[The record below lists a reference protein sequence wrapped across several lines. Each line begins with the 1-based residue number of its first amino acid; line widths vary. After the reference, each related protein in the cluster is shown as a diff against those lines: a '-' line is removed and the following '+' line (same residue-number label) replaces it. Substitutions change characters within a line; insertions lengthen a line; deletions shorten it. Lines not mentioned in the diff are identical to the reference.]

1 MKKLIICGK
10 GNDHIPLN
18 EIAEEGAEI
27 WLHGTDRRDGADWYF
42 ELHGID
48 TGRENTVYEI
58 PETVYG
64 TGLPINNTICAML
77 VCAWLSGYQE
87 IRLCGAP
94 LEATNEYQDQ
104 KPAVAFI
111 VGFLKGKGLKITWD
125 EGPQDKGYG
134 RKHDTSS

>member
-18 EIAEEGAEI
+18 EIAGPDDET
-27 WLHGTDRRDGADWYF
+27 WLHGTDIRDGADWYF

-48 TGRENTVYEI
+48 TGRENTIYEM
-58 PETVYG
+58 PETIYKA
-64 TGLPINNTICAML
+64 GLPINNTICAML

-94 LEATNEYQDQ
+94 LEATGEYQDQ

-111 VGFLKGKGLKITWD
+111 VGFLKGKGIKITWD
-125 EGPQDKGYG
+125 EGPENNNYG
-134 RKHDTSS
+134 RAE

>member
-10 GNDHIPLN
+10 GNDHIPLS
-18 EIAEEGAEI
+18 EIAEADEEI

-48 TGRENTVYEI
+48 TGRENTIYEM
-58 PETVYG
+58 PDTVYKS
-64 TGLPINNTICAML
+64 GLPINSTICAML
-77 VCAWLSGYQE
+77 VCAWFSGYQE

-94 LEATNEYQDQ
+94 LEATEEYQDQ

-111 VGFLKGKGLKITWD
+111 VGFLRGKGINITWD

-134 RKHDTSS
+134 RKHDASL

>member
-18 EIAEEGAEI
+18 EIAGPGDET
-27 WLHGTDRRDGADWYF
+27 WLHGTDTRDGADWYF

-48 TGRENTVYEI
+48 TGRENTIYEM
-58 PETVYG
+58 PETIYKA
-64 TGLPINNTICAML
+64 GLPINNTICAML

-94 LEATNEYQDQ
+94 LEATDEYQDQ

-111 VGFLKGKGLKITWD
+111 VGFLKGKGIKITWD
-125 EGPQDKGYG
+125 EGPENNNYG
-134 RKHDTSS
+134 RAE

>member
-18 EIAEEGAEI
+18 EIAGPDDET
-27 WLHGTDRRDGADWYF
+27 WLHGTDIRDGADWYF

-48 TGRENTVYEI
+48 TGRENTIYEM
-58 PETVYG
+58 PETIYKA
-64 TGLPINNTICAML
+64 GLPINNTICAML

-94 LEATNEYQDQ
+94 LEATDEYQDQ

-111 VGFLKGKGLKITWD
+111 VGFLKGKGIKITWD
-125 EGPQDKGYG
+125 EGPENNNYG
-134 RKHDTSS
+134 RAE

>member
-10 GNDHIPLN
+10 GNDQVPLN
-18 EIAEEGAEI
+18 EITDDDAEI
-27 WLHGTDRRDGADWYF
+27 WLHGADLYF

-58 PETVYG
+58 PETVYR

-77 VCAWLSGYQE
+77 VCAWLSGYKE

-94 LEATNEYQDQ
+94 LEANGEYQEQ
-104 KPAVAFI
+104 KPAVAYI
-111 VGFLKGKGLKITWD
+111 VGFLKGKGIKITWD
-125 EGPQDKGYG
+125 EGPEDKAYG
-134 RKHDTSS
+134 RKHDRII

>member
-18 EIAEEGAEI
+18 EIAEEDAEI
-27 WLHGTDRRDGADWYF
+27 WLHGTDTRDGADWYF

-48 TGRENTVYEI
+48 TGRENIIYEI
-58 PETVYG
+58 PETVYRA
-64 TGLPINNTICAML
+64 GLPINNTICAML

-94 LEATNEYQDQ
+94 LEAKSEYQEE

-111 VGFLKGKGLKITWD
+111 VGFLKGKGIKITWD

-134 RKHDTSS
+134 RKHDTSL

>member
-10 GNDHIPLN
+10 GNDHIPLD

-27 WLHGTDRRDGADWYF
+27 WLHGTDTRDGADLYF
-42 ELHGID
+42 ELHGIE

-58 PETVYG
+58 PETVYR

-94 LEATNEYQDQ
+94 LEATEEYQDQ

-111 VGFLKGKGLKITWD
+111 VGFLKGKGIKITCD
-125 EGPQDKGYG
+125 EGQQDKGYG
-134 RKHDTSS
+134 RKHDTSL

>member
-18 EIAEEGAEI
+18 EIAGPDDET
-27 WLHGTDRRDGADWYF
+27 WLHGTDPRDGADWYF

-48 TGRENTVYEI
+48 TGRENTIYEM
-58 PETVYG
+58 PETIYKA
-64 TGLPINNTICAML
+64 GLPINNTICAML

-94 LEATNEYQDQ
+94 LEATDEYQDQ

-111 VGFLKGKGLKITWD
+111 VGFLKGKGIKVTWD
-125 EGPQDKGYG
+125 EGPENKNYG
-134 RKHDTSS
+134 RAE